1 MEATEIVELRR
12 RIETALRDG
21 DSDTA
26 QALLARFEPWTPSA
40 DVLRATKIGLFMNV
54 LRKNDAAAPDLR
66 AKANALT
73 RAWAKAVAGSS
84 GADKPAK
91 PSVARPPLPP
101 ARSFSSIS
109 TASADS
115 RTHTTSSLLDIPSA
129 VEPVASADIVPD
141 PQFDRR
147 LELRKSLG
155 DKPRDMSVDIFTK
168 ALIVGIPDVDEKLVL
183 WKARQIEDGLFKEF
197 NGVSDKYKSQFRTLV
212 SNLKLPDNLK
222 LRADILSGRIPAFS
236 MAKMTAQDLM
246 SESAKLAKQE
256 AEKFNNHWAATAK
269 STEAVTDEFKC
280 GKCGQRKCTYYQ
292 KQTRSADE
300 PMTTPARLGRR
311 GGENIIVLR
320 NLIFKRLKDTK
331 VTSGKTLQES
341 LLDER
346 VSAAG
351 RNVRAVDC
359 RKHQESR
366 GTQLQMHFAVADWE
380 IFVECS
386 GASAAAAATFL
397 VDFER
402 RVADARAAG
411 DAASIA
417 ALEKSVSDAMTVAEL
432 KASRSAA
439 NSAKKSTFKFSSR
452 AKKSV
457 TPPEP
462 PQNQTATDIQTAPE
476 PVPTVQAEIA
486 IPPNA
491 IVFKDI
497 KSATLRPSKK
507 GESSSSTEL
516 YLVNISSCV
525 VDLRMIAPFGA
536 IHLKNVEDSVLVLGA
551 VRGSVLADTVSTSV
565 LVVACRQVRFCLNAI
580 QIQAFPTNLFIH
592 DQFRMHNS
600 KSSRILLHVSSKPII
615 EDSDSL
621 IFGPYTSATLL
632 DSLNPTRETLPAAV
646 VTWHELTFA
655 AGLDDNEGCDG
666 RWGHV
671 EDFNWLRKTASP
683 HWRRVTE
690 SAEEGGG
697 EAKVDLRATVAAVVR

>member
-1 MEATEIVELRR
+1 M
-12 RIETALRDG
+12 
-21 DSDTA
+21 
-26 QALLARFEPWTPSA
+26 
-40 DVLRATKIGLFMNV
+40 
-54 LRKNDAAAPDLR
+54 
-66 AKANALT
+66 
-73 RAWAKAVAGSS
+73 
-84 GADKPAK
+84 
-91 PSVARPPLPP
+91 
-101 ARSFSSIS
+101 S
-109 TASADS
+109 TAS
-115 RTHTTSSLLDIPSA
+115 
-129 VEPVASADIVPD
+129 
-141 PQFDRR
+141 
-147 LELRKSLG
+147 
-155 DKPRDMSVDIFTK
+155 
-168 ALIVGIPDVDEKLVL
+168 
-183 WKARQIEDGLFKEF
+183 
-197 NGVSDKYKSQFRTLV
+197 N
-212 SNLKLPDNLK
+212 
-222 LRADILSGRIPAFS
+222 
-236 MAKMTAQDLM
+236 
-246 SESAKLAKQE
+246 
-256 AEKFNNHWAATAK
+256 
-269 STEAVTDEFKC
+269 
-280 GKCGQRKCTYYQ
+280 
-292 KQTRSADE
+292 
-300 PMTTPARLGRR
+300 
-311 GGENIIVLR
+311 
-320 NLIFKRLKDTK
+320 
-331 VTSGKTLQES
+331 
-341 LLDER
+341 
-346 VSAAG
+346 AG
-351 RNVRAVDC
+351 
-359 RKHQESR
+359 
-366 GTQLQMHFAVADWE
+366 
-380 IFVECS
+380 S
-386 GASAAAAATFL
+386 GASAAAAAAFL

-402 RVADARAAG
+402 HVADARAAG

-417 ALEKSVSDAMTVAEL
+417 ALEKSVSDAMVFLPPYDARTCLAASAPPGPSLSRICLLMREIFILADCRGAQSVAL
-432 KASRSAA
+432 RC
-439 NSAKKSTFKFSSR
+439 KFS
-452 AKKSV
+452 K
-457 TPPEP
+457 E
-462 PQNQTATDIQTAPE
+462 TAPE

>member
-155 DKPRDMSVDIFTK
+155 DKPRDMSVDMFTK

-300 PMTTPARLGRR
+300 PMTTFVTCQNCGNVSHSFRPLSTQTTFRNGSFADGFFWRR
-311 GGENIIVLR
+311 G
-320 NLIFKRLKDTK
+320 
-331 VTSGKTLQES
+331 
-341 LLDER
+341 
-346 VSAAG
+346 A
-351 RNVRAVDC
+351 
-359 RKHQESR
+359 
-366 GTQLQMHFAVADWE
+366 
-380 IFVECS
+380 
-386 GASAAAAATFL
+386 
-397 VDFER
+397 
-402 RVADARAAG
+402 
-411 DAASIA
+411 
-417 ALEKSVSDAMTVAEL
+417 
-432 KASRSAA
+432 
-439 NSAKKSTFKFSSR
+439 
-452 AKKSV
+452 
-457 TPPEP
+457 
-462 PQNQTATDIQTAPE
+462 
-476 PVPTVQAEIA
+476 
-486 IPPNA
+486 
-491 IVFKDI
+491 
-497 KSATLRPSKK
+497 
-507 GESSSSTEL
+507 
-516 YLVNISSCV
+516 
-525 VDLRMIAPFGA
+525 
-536 IHLKNVEDSVLVLGA
+536 
-551 VRGSVLADTVSTSV
+551 
-565 LVVACRQVRFCLNAI
+565 
-580 QIQAFPTNLFIH
+580 
-592 DQFRMHNS
+592 
-600 KSSRILLHVSSKPII
+600 
-615 EDSDSL
+615 
-621 IFGPYTSATLL
+621 
-632 DSLNPTRETLPAAV
+632 
-646 VTWHELTFA
+646 
-655 AGLDDNEGCDG
+655 
-666 RWGHV
+666 
-671 EDFNWLRKTASP
+671 
-683 HWRRVTE
+683 
-690 SAEEGGG
+690 
-697 EAKVDLRATVAAVVR
+697 